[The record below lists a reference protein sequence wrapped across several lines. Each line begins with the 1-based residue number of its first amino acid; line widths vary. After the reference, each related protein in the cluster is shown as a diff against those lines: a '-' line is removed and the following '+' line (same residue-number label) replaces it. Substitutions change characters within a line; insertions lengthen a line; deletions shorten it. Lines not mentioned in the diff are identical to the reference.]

1 MGAMRVEVLEARRED
16 VPILRRLMQLY
27 LYDLGTLDGWDV
39 GADGLFGSAA
49 RIEGF
54 WTDPRRRSFLARVD
68 GVLAGFVLIRDG
80 AHFAGEGTREISE
93 FFVLRKHRRRGVGEE
108 VAQRTFD
115 AFPGKWE
122 VTELASNTEA
132 QQFWRRVIGRYT
144 TGRFEDVA
152 RPDGNG
158 RLHRFDNSQR

>member
-1 MGAMRVEVLEARRED
+1 MAAMNVEVMD
-16 VPILRRLMQLY
+16 I
-27 LYDLGTLDGWDV
+27 DD
-39 GADGLFGSAA
+39 DGLYGRAA
-49 RIEGF
+49 WIETF

-93 FFVLRKHRRRGVGEE
+93 FFVLRRFRRRGLGEE
-108 VAQRTFD
+108 VARRVFD
-115 AFPGKWE
+115 MFPGRWE
-122 VTELASNTEA
+122 ITELASNTEA

-144 TGRFEDVA
+144 TGRFEDLA

-158 RLHRFDNSQR
+158 RLHRLDNSQR